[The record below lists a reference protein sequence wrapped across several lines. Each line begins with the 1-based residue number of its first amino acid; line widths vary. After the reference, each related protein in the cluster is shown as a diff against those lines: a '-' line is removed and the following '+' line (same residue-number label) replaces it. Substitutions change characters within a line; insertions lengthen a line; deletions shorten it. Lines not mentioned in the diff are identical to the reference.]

1 VTGTIRKSFDDPD
14 QRDEVPLGLVE
25 SVTLGSITMGRETLQ
40 AGWRWSTHVKPIV
53 GTERCEFRHVG
64 IQVSG
69 RQGFE
74 DRDGV
79 RTAAGPG
86 DAYDVAPGH
95 DSWVEGHEP
104 SVSID
109 FVGVVGWGLPAAPG
123 QRVLKTILFTDIV
136 NSTRAAERMGDRR
149 WGNLMT
155 QHGEDVRMTLAARR
169 GREVKMTGD
178 GFLAVFD
185 GPADAVEAAR
195 AITGSAGRLGV
206 EVRAGVHTGE
216 VEQVGDD
223 LIGVAVHLAA
233 RVMDAAGPGEVLV
246 SATTRELLVGTDLAL
261 AARGEIELKGITGT
275 RALYAL
281 ESDTEGTNPAD

>member
-1 VTGTIRKSFDDPD
+1 MAGTIHKSFDDPD

-25 SVTLGSITMGRETLQ
+25 TVTIGAITMGRETLQ
-40 AGWRWSTHVKPIV
+40 PGWRWSTHVKPIV
-53 GTERCEFRHVG
+53 GTERCEFHHVG

-79 RTAAGPG
+79 QIVVGPG
-86 DAYDVAPGH
+86 EAYDVAPGH
-95 DSWVEGHEP
+95 DSWVASGEP

-123 QRVLKTILFTDIV
+123 QRVLKTILFTDIAD
-136 NSTRAAERMGDRR
+136 STRTAEGMGDRR
-149 WGNLMT
+149 WGSLMT
-155 QHGEDVRMTLAARR
+155 QHGEAVRMTLAARR

-195 AITGSAGRLGV
+195 AITRSAERLGFA
-206 EVRAGVHTGE
+206 VRAGVHTGE
-216 VEQVGDD
+216 VEQIGDD

-233 RVMDAAGPGEVLV
+233 RVMDAARPGEVLI
-246 SATTRELLVGTDLAL
+246 SGTTRELLAGTDLTFAT
-261 AARGEIELKGITGT
+261 RGDYELKGITGT
-275 RALYAL
+275 RTLYAL
-281 ESDTEGTNPAD
+281 ESVD